1 MRIGRAADIAAGVI
15 LTLFVV
21 GLLAAGAGRQ
31 LSNAGSAA
39 LASATTSPAAS
50 ATSFVVASVQAAPV
64 TVASAADCRA
74 VSDAWLQAWCS
85 DTISYDPKLQAET
98 NGSLTDA
105 NPADVGGDN
114 FPAFEER
121 VQGALAWGTIHG
133 DLSVCDLPA
142 VVLYVDAGAHTQDGA
157 AACRSSLISM
167 LTRGWFSVSN
177 PNTGESLF
185 IGLKPTFVGVVPAMS
200 Q

>member
-1 MRIGRAADIAAGVI
+1 MRIGRTADIAAGVI

-21 GLLAAGAGRQ
+21 GLLAASAGRQ
-31 LSNAGSAA
+31 PSNAGSAEPP
-39 LASATTSPAAS
+39 SAAPSAAVS
-50 ATSFVVASVQAAPV
+50 ATSFVVASVQGAPI
-64 TVASAADCRA
+64 TVASASDCLA
-74 VSDAWLQAWCS
+74 VSDAWLQAWCT

-98 NGSLTDA
+98 SGSLTDA
-105 NPADVGGDN
+105 NPADVRGDN
-114 FPAFEER
+114 FPAFEQR
-121 VQGALAWGTIHG
+121 VQGALAWGTVHG

-142 VVLYVDAGAHTQDGA
+142 VVLYVDAGGHTQDGA
-157 AACRSSLISM
+157 AACRSSLSSM

-185 IGLKPTFVGVVPAMS
+185 IGLTPAFVGVVPAVS